1 MMQEKEP
8 MSRADFETI
17 LWPEIKEKI
26 IPHLGN
32 EFKAYDRNKEVEGKF
47 FYLPGLYDADI
58 CGISKVY
65 RLDKKT
71 QEAQKSTELE
81 DENDEAAEQDS
92 EDSLENEPE
101 DAEIL
106 DSEMEELKED
116 LGGSYNF
123 I

>member
-1 MMQEKEP
+1 MNSKLMIETKNSKESFLS
-8 MSRADFETI
+8 SRSSA
-17 LWPEIKEKI
+17 
-26 IPHLGN
+26 
-32 EFKAYDRNKEVEGKF
+32 
-47 FYLPGLYDADI
+47 YDADI

-81 DENDEAAEQDS
+81 DENEEAAEQDS

-116 LGGSYNF
+116 LGGNYNF

>member
-32 EFKAYDRNKEVEGKF
+32 EFKAYDRNKDLEGTF
-47 FYLPGLYDADI
+47 FTFPVI
-58 CGISKVY
+58 RISKIY
-65 RLDKKT
+65 RLHKKT
-71 QEAQKSTELE
+71 HKAQKSTESE
-81 DENDEAAEQDS
+81 DENEEAAEQDS

-116 LGGSYNF
+116 LGGNYNF
-123 I
+123 NLS

>member
-32 EFKAYDRNKEVEGKF
+32 EFKAYDRNKELEGKF
-47 FYLPGLYDADI
+47 FSWSVVGLSLVRLARVSLARVLPCRKLMKHKKQLKLRTGR
-58 CGISKVY
+58 KK
-65 RLDKKT
+65 RLNKTPKMRLKTNPKKLNFLIV
-71 QEAQKSTELE
+71 KWK
-81 DENDEAAEQDS
+81 N
-92 EDSLENEPE
+92 
-101 DAEIL
+101 
-106 DSEMEELKED
+106 LKT
-116 LGGSYNF
+116 